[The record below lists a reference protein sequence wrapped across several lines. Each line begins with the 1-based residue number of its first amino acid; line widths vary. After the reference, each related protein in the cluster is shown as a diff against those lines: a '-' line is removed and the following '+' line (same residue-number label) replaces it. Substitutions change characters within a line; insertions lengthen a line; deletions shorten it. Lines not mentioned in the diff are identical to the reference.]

1 MLTQLKLSLELQPSE
16 NAFLVPGKSVD
27 CLIADTKAGY
37 LGELSSELLTQWDI
51 SQPAYVFEI
60 DFGKVVESLPGR
72 PRFEPIAKFPETYR
86 DISLLVDEAVPSSEI
101 YDLILKT
108 SAPLIRRVDLYDH
121 FAGKK
126 IEEGKKSLTFSL
138 AFQSH
143 EKTLTDE
150 EVNPVFEKIVATL
163 ADKLGARLRE

>member
-1 MLTQLKLSLELQPSE
+1 M
-16 NAFLVPGKSVD
+16 V
-27 CLIADTKAGY
+27 
-37 LGELSSELLTQWDI
+37 
-51 SQPAYVFEI
+51 YVFEI
-60 DFGKVVESLPGR
+60 DFGKVVESLPDR

-86 DISLLVDEAVPSSEI
+86 DISLLVDQAVASNEI

-126 IEEGKKSLTFSL
+126 IEKGKKSLTFSL
-138 AFQSH
+138 AFQSR

-150 EVNPVFEKIVATL
+150 EVNPVFDKIVETL
-163 ADKLGARLRE
+163 SDKLGARLRE